1 MSAPAMQ
8 RSAGRTP
15 SCPLAKASQPLQSP
29 AGTEQKTQAI
39 ETSYACSVQ
48 RSWTAQG
55 CRLLYGLLYG

>member
-1 MSAPAMQ
+1 
-8 RSAGRTP
+8 
-15 SCPLAKASQPLQSP
+15 LQSP